1 MTATAIQN
9 RQAAV
14 ETAQALSDKVS
25 QQVSDILSDAHRRES
40 PQPIVRPA
48 LAYRVPAP
56 GVRYYF

>member
-1 MTATAIQN
+1 MTTTAIRN
-9 RQAAV
+9 RPAAA

-25 QQVSDILSDAHRRES
+25 QQVSDILADAQSRES